1 VRAVYLLRLLGH
13 TAEAEEIE
21 ADLSKRFRETY
32 DARHSAYN
40 SFDEDSKLAHF
51 TRVDVRESMGPEEQS
66 SENEDAASAL
76 LAARGFQRG
85 Q

>member
-1 VRAVYLLRLLGH
+1 MRAVYLLRLLGH

-40 SFDEDSKLAHF
+40 SFDEDPKLAHF
-51 TRVDVRESMGPEEQS
+51 TRVDVRESVGPEEQS
-66 SENEDAASAL
+66 SEDDAASTL